1 MKKRKVGRPRKPGRP
16 KKIKM
21 KRKAAKRRGRPPGAK
36 NKKQKV
42 IRIVEPVVSAGSQIN
57 WEKQVLSILKTAV
70 KSEKPS
76 KEKAGLKEVIYTRT
90 NVTSKNGSER
100 MEFHIACAPGTDG
113 KAELMILQGLRSGT
127 APVEPKEKEVSQSA
141 KARMKEEQQEQEMH
155 SNGFGN

>member
-21 KRKAAKRRGRPPGAK
+21 KRKAAKRRGRPPGSK

-42 IRIVEPVVSAGSQIN
+42 IRIVEPVVNAGSQIN

-70 KSEKPS
+70 KPAERAP
-76 KEKAGLKEVIYTRT
+76 KEKAGLKEVVYTRT
-90 NVTSKNGSER
+90 NITSKNGSEK

-113 KAELMILQGLRSGT
+113 KAELMILQGLRAGT
-127 APVEPKEKEVSQSA
+127 APIEPKVEVSPSA
-141 KARMKEEQQEQEMH
+141 KARMKEDQKETEMH
-155 SNGFGN
+155 NGFGN